1 MLTPGT
7 DFPLTSTNQRR
18 SSCNC
23 ASYLVKTILNLI
35 IIAHE
40 TNPSQIKSVIKF
52 WMKQNYLEPLIFC
65 NEQVMESV
73 VQKPQNQKLWET
85 YRTMFAI
92 QLQL

>member
-18 SSCNC
+18 SSCDC

-40 TNPSQIKSVIKF
+40 TNPSQIKCVISVS
-52 WMKQNYLEPLIFC
+52 
-65 NEQVMESV
+65 NET
-73 VQKPQNQKLWET
+73 KLPRAT
-85 YRTMFAI
+85 YI
-92 QLQL
+92 LQ